1 MPKDH
6 LRVAT
11 EADTPNTPKPPK
23 SISDAAR
30 DGEKRELLVALRA
43 RIAKTVEDPKTPPR
57 DLASLSRRLME
68 IANEIEAIDAAAGE
82 GGIGE
87 AGDIPDEPFSDEAL

>member
-1 MPKDH
+1 MARQ

-11 EADTPNTPKPPK
+11 ASDAPKTPK
-23 SISDAAR
+23 SITEAAT
-30 DGEKRELLVALRA
+30 DGAKRELLVALRA

-82 GGIGE
+82 GGMGE
-87 AGDIPDEPFSDEAL
+87 AVETPDEQFDEEAL